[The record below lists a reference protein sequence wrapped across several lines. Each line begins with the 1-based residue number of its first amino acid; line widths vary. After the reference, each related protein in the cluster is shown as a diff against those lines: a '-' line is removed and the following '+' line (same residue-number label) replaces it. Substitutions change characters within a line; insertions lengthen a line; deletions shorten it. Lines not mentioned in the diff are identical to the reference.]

1 MGSALP
7 GLGEEQDEEQEPEPE
22 PEPEK
27 DEVSDSGAL
36 HLLLNKAVGNGG
48 AVR

>member
-7 GLGEEQDEEQEPEPE
+7 GLGEEQDEEQDEEQE
-22 PEPEK
+22 REK
-27 DEVSDSGAL
+27 DAVPECGAL
-36 HLLLNKAVGNGG
+36 SLLLNSAVGNGG